1 MRVALPQSC
10 SDMGELNQP
19 ATRRTFRWP
28 GAAREMVRTYLNTAP
43 SELSRQDDHG
53 AQIGL
58 KALFTR
64 IAAVSE
70 NPRGACWRFVRQSGV
85 TSKRSYRRWTKTEQ
99 QKLLDLIASR
109 SLREVT
115 MLLRR
120 SPTSVRAMLH
130 RLGAG
135 ARMGQDWFTKYIL
148 AEALHVRAEE
158 VQRWIDHGLLR
169 SRTVE
174 ASGLQRRI
182 IDAEDFCDFC
192 KQHRG
197 EIVGRRLNTDRL
209 SFVQTF
215 VFPPSH
221 MEQAAGP
228 ASYPASRNDC
238 TNSKSWLRTLPFRT
252 MALVVTGTVGRLI
265 STSTVVPMRSS
276 IGRITAMPD

>member
-1 MRVALPQSC
+1 VGVVLPQSC

-43 SELSRQDDHG
+43 TEFSRQDDRG

-58 KALFTR
+58 KALITR
-64 IAAVSE
+64 IAAVSR

-85 TSKRSYRRWTKTEQ
+85 TSKRTYRQWTKTEQ

-135 ARMGQDWFTKYIL
+135 SRMGQDWFTKHAL
-148 AEALHVRAEE
+148 AEALHVRSEE
-158 VQRWIDHGLLR
+158 VQKWIDCGLLR
-169 SRTVE
+169 CRIVE
-174 ASGLQRRI
+174 TNGLQRQI

-192 KQHRG
+192 KRHRR
-197 EIVGRRLNTDRL
+197 EIVGHRLNADRL

-221 MEQAAGP
+221 MELLPVREAKKEQAAYEEQMKKEADWEEDLDVDDERG
-228 ASYPASRNDC
+228 A
-238 TNSKSWLRTLPFRT
+238 
-252 MALVVTGTVGRLI
+252 
-265 STSTVVPMRSS
+265 
-276 IGRITAMPD
+276 TA